1 MEKDNEK
8 RKAEE
13 AATED
18 KRKQAEEE
26 KRQEA
31 RKKELEILKRAD
43 ARNQGR
49 NSRPGASPT
58 RKKPTAEELKRK

>member
-13 AATED
+13 AATEE

-31 RKKELEILKRAD
+31 RKKELDILKRAD

-49 NSRPGASPT
+49 SKAGASPT